1 MLSAQQNI
9 LFVNHH
15 SIFIIYIIYHVS
27 LNIIYHVS
35 LNIIYHVSLN
45 IIYHVSLNIQ
55 HFTFNSINSL
65 SACLQSSAGA
75 S

>member
-15 SIFIIYIIYHVS
+15 SIFIIY
-27 LNIIYHVS
+27 IIYHVS

>member
-35 LNIIYHVSLN
+35 LNI
-45 IIYHVSLNIQ
+45 Q

-65 SACLQSSAGA
+65 SACLQFSAGA

>member
-15 SIFIIYIIYHVS
+15 SIFIIY
-27 LNIIYHVS
+27 
-35 LNIIYHVSLN
+35 IIYHVSLN